1 MQIKSYWGEGATLT
15 KGIPLAL
22 RPVDTCIF
30 DRYEQVNNI
39 LNYIYDIFG
48 QNEESLVFL
57 IARTPICQ

>member
-1 MQIKSYWGEGATLT
+1 MQIKSYWGQGATLT
-15 KGIPLAL
+15 KGIPFTPTSL
-22 RPVDTCIF
+22 F

>member
-1 MQIKSYWGEGATLT
+1 MQCKLKAIGEKEPEPLYP
-15 KGIPLAL
+15 KGSPSL

-48 QNEESLVFL
+48 QNEESLFS
-57 IARTPICQ
+57 